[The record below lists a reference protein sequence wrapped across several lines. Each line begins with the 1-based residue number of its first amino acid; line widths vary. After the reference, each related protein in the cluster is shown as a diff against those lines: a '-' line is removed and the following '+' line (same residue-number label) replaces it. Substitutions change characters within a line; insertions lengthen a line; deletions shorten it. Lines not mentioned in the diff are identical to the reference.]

1 MQSRNCASPFF
12 LPPARRGSTNF
23 KTKVQFLFS
32 SFVVFLSFPW
42 CLFFL
47 LSSSSLSFSFANPP
61 STASAS
67 TSTPVLSHTDT
78 RAITGSTAQSS
89 PPRSL
94 PGAPAQSGHAR
105 ARTLQISPGQFGVH
119 GPNLYRGLQIRL
131 GTCGQEIAS
140 SRSGWVRAG
149 PNTCGPEQMPE
160 KMLECLLDTW
170 WSPFTYGTCK

>member
-12 LPPARRGSTNF
+12 SPTCQARVYKFYNIGAIPL
-23 KTKVQFLFS
+23 FLFRFFPLLPLVPFLP
-32 SFVVFLSFPW
+32 FVPLLLPSPSPSLILRTQQVPAQVPAQVRQFCHIRTPELSQAQRHS
-42 CLFFL
+42 L
-47 LSSSSLSFSFANPP
+47 L
-61 STASAS
+61 
-67 TSTPVLSHTDT
+67 
-78 RAITGSTAQSS
+78 

-131 GTCGQEIAS
+131 GTYGQEIAS

-160 KMLECLLDTW
+160 KMSEWLLDRMA
-170 WSPFTYGTCK
+170 K